1 MIIMYKHF
9 YFSVFSCL
17 CLLYFVVFIF
27 LLFYLGFM
35 GFSLY
40 LVLGFIF
47 VVETSASGD
56 STPFSLVPDSDLS
69 SAFPL
74 LTSFGWLM
82 LFLAGSA
89 DGFGPHGV
97 LTLVIRVC
105 KSHEIYDSSCI
116 SFAFQTVICGPL
128 EMTGLFIWPISC
140 FVLVTCTIFICVW
153 VYCKGAHPFLVFEH
167 L

>member
-1 MIIMYKHF
+1 
-9 YFSVFSCL
+9 V
-17 CLLYFVVFIF
+17 
-27 LLFYLGFM
+27 
-35 GFSLY
+35 GFSLH
-40 LVLGFIF
+40 LVLGFIY

-97 LTLVIRVC
+97 LTPVIRVC

-116 SFAFQTVICGPL
+116 SFAFQTAICGPL
-128 EMTGLFIWPISC
+128 ERTGLFIWPISY
-140 FVLVTCTIFICVW
+140 FVLVTCTVFICVW
-153 VYCKGAHPFLVFEH
+153 VYCRGAHPFSLVTLF
-167 L
+167 

>member
-1 MIIMYKHF
+1 MFM
-9 YFSVFSCL
+9 S
-17 CLLYFVVFIF
+17 VVFCCSYNF
-27 LLFYLGFM
+27 LLFYLGF
-35 GFSLY
+35 SLH

-47 VVETSASGD
+47 VVETSVSGD
-56 STPFSLVPDSDLS
+56 STPFSLVPDLDLS

-97 LTLVIRVC
+97 LTPVIRVC

-116 SFAFQTVICGPL
+116 SFTFQITICGPL
-128 EMTGLFIWPISC
+128 ERTELFIWLISY
-140 FVLVTCTIFICVW
+140 FVLVTCTVFICVL
-153 VYCKGAHPFLVFEH
+153 VYCRRVHSFSVF
-167 L
+167 